1 MAAENYN
8 IGDKVMLREGSRWA
22 IPGEHSANP
31 IHCYGTITSK
41 DGSYC
46 ISWSNGTTNSCY
58 EDHDLYPYGEAKD
71 TPKQSS
77 SDILAEAIR
86 KFPIGTSYKPLT
98 DKGNPYSDGRVKK
111 SIRTPNWVSPA
122 GIDCG
127 YGYIYAEGK
136 WAEIVYQE
144 LSTDADTILEEAK
157 RRFPVGSKYIPI
169 SPSGKPYDDVYTVD
183 HEPHFLSDSKDRM
196 DCGIGYCYINGKW
209 AKSVSHSSETP
220 AKKKPYVP
228 TEAEV
233 LARYPKG
240 TWYLP
245 LNQDGSIGT
254 EPKVSKGIY
263 EKGDNFIWVNS
274 STSTGY
280 IYNIDQQRWADVVTE
295 PKSDSD
301 DKDGILQEAK
311 RRFPIGTKYTPLDC
325 HGFEWS
331 HYTVSTREA
340 TWYND
345 NGIDVGDGLC
355 YVNGRWAE
363 VDSSEP
369 SKPVTIEKSE
379 EEHKAELLAKF
390 PPGTIFK
397 SVYGD
402 GSHSDDD
409 YEVKADW
416 ILTRG
421 LSCDTYWFIRPSG
434 VSPHTAYI
442 RNDRG
447 GDALI
452 VRQEAVSSA
461 ENTDLRSARVKLL
474 PEIEVRRQIVI

>member
-8 IGDKVMLREGSRWA
+8 IGDKVMLHEGSRWA

-46 ISWSNGTTNSCY
+46 ISWSNGATNSCY

-111 SIRTPNWVSPA
+111 STRTPNWVSPA

-144 LSTDADTILEEAK
+144 LSTDADSILEEAK
-157 RRFPVGSKYIPI
+157 RRFPIGSKYIPI

-183 HEPHFLSDSKDRM
+183 HKPHFLTESKDRM
-196 DCGIGYCYINGKW
+196 DCGVGYCYVNGKW
-209 AKSVSHSSETP
+209 AESVSYSSETP

-228 TEAEV
+228 TKKEV

-245 LNQDGSIGT
+245 LNQDGSVGT

-263 EKGDNFIWVNS
+263 DQGDNFIWVNS
-274 STSTGY
+274 ESGTGY
-280 IYNIDQQRWADVVTE
+280 IYNIDQQRWADVVPE
-295 PKSDSD
+295 PKSDFDEKD
-301 DKDGILQEAK
+301 DILQEAK
-311 RRFPIGTKYTPLDC
+311 RKFPIGTRYIPLNL
-325 HGFEWS
+325 GGYPWTEEAI
-331 HYTVSTREA
+331 STREA
-340 TWYND
+340 TWYKQ
-345 NGIDVGDGLC
+345 GRIDVGDGLC
-355 YVNGRWAE
+355 YVDGKWAE
-363 VDSSEP
+363 V
-369 SKPVTIEKSE
+369 VTSVPHEKSE
-379 EEHKAELLAKF
+379 EEDKAEILAKF
-390 PPGTIFK
+390 PPGTRFK
-397 SVYGD
+397 SVNSD
-402 GSHSDDD
+402 GSHSDEV

-416 ILTRG
+416 VLTRG
-421 LSCDTYWFIRPSG
+421 LSYDTYWFIRPSG

-442 RNDRG
+442 RNHGG

-461 ENTDLRSARVKLL
+461 ENTDLRSARVTLL
-474 PEIEVRRQIVI
+474 PEIEVRRKIVI